1 MLPSFD
7 NSYDNC
13 CHRNFTNKIFP
24 QKHIASLEIDL
35 YASRMQYAERNKVTA
50 YFCCK
55 DKRLLG
61 DFFLEPIKIISEN
74 TGCHLQLSSE
84 ATLYIADLIKV
95 TLESGKIGNRLL
107 GIPNN
112 AMISLSNYQT
122 IASYCPMTIPKAQ
135 SNLY

>member
-7 NSYDNC
+7 ISYDNC
-13 CHRNFTNKIFP
+13 CHRNFTNNIFP
-24 QKHIASLEIDL
+24 QEHIASLGIDL
-35 YASRMQYAERNKVTA
+35 YQSVMQYAERNKVTA

-61 DFFLEPIKIISEN
+61 DFVLEHIINEN
-74 TGCHLQLSSE
+74 TGCHLQLCSV

-95 TLESGKIGNRLL
+95 ALGSGKIGNWLL

-112 AMISLSNYQT
+112 AMSSLSDYQT
-122 IASYCPMTIPKAQ
+122 TASYCPMTIPKAQ